1 MPNIDSLL
9 PCCLCCCCCCPSPL
23 QAIGLTL
30 YEHEDCCDPLDRP
43 VRKTQWLTYSHVHGT
58 NEAAVSLQGHT
69 ILIVDEVRQ

>member
-1 MPNIDSLL
+1 
-9 PCCLCCCCCCPSPL
+9 L

-69 ILIVDEVRQ
+69 ILIVDEVRQKRYGIRFLRSV

>member
-1 MPNIDSLL
+1 
-9 PCCLCCCCCCPSPL
+9 L

-69 ILIVDEVRQ
+69 ILIVDEVRQQCYNMFCFSTWDLVGLM

>member
-1 MPNIDSLL
+1 
-9 PCCLCCCCCCPSPL
+9 
-23 QAIGLTL
+23 
-30 YEHEDCCDPLDRP
+30 